1 MHQPTGQLVL
11 EGLEMVR
18 LVAGYRWNA
27 EAREIGESV
36 IGESVISLR
45 DGMDNVVWTRRL
57 PEPTADAP
65 ARLTQRPE
73 PPSRPVL
80 ELVFDDIDA
89 GGGVAGTDRQ

>member
-36 IGESVISLR
+36 ISLR

-65 ARLTQRPE
+65 ARLPQRPE
-73 PPSRPVL
+73 PPSLPVL